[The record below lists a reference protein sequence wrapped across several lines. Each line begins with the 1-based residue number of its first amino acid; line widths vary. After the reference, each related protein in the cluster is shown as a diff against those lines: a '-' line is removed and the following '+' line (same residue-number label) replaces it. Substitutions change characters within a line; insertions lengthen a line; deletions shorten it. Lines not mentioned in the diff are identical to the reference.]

1 MKKSFFLSILFVFFG
16 IKDLAA
22 NQFEKTPSFGIEKL
36 KVEFVEEPLG
46 IDVEKPRF
54 SWNMKSDNVGAR
66 QKAYQIVVTSEEMKV
81 VWNSGKVK
89 SDMSLNIQYEGSPL
103 KPQTR
108 YYWKVF
114 VWNEKN
120 KKNTAES
127 WFETGLMN
135 SGLSAWK
142 DAKWIGCSDDD
153 LVLYSHYLPV
163 FRIDYELELD
173 EERKSTRAGFIYG
186 ANDNR
191 LMNKN
196 MNIFQLESKR
206 DESYLMLEVDIA
218 PMLSGQDAILNVY
231 RVGFHPDDLKDKP
244 FKSVSIPSSVINKN
258 NKYQK
263 HRISFTNNLGH
274 TAIVINQ
281 KEIIRLGLNP
291 LGQGGDFIAFPVLG
305 DIGFY
310 VPENQK
316 AVFSNIEI
324 RNYRNP
330 SNLIVKE
337 KGSVIVSD
345 DTSIFATHNPSR
357 NSMPI
362 LRTRFETGST
372 ISKARLYVTSR
383 GIYDFY
389 INGKLVNKDYFNPG
403 STQYNK
409 THLYRTFDVTDLLR
423 SGENAMG
430 AVLGEG
436 WWSGG
441 ATFMGEYWN
450 FFGDRQ
456 SLLAKLVITYTDGRE
471 DVIVTH
477 PDSWKYYNDGPLI
490 YGSFFQGE
498 VYDATKEAK
507 VLNWSKSSYD
517 DLSWKRA
524 TEVPLEG
531 TSSFKAG
538 EFNDLKLIG
547 QSSPPVKAIMEL
559 TAQSVEEVRP
569 GVFVYD
575 MGQNMVG
582 VPGIKLTNVEPGQR
596 ITLRFAEMK
605 YPDLPEYGNN
615 VGTILLENIR
625 AAMSHE
631 IYTAKGE
638 NDMIQPRFTFHGYRF
653 IEITGID
660 VPLPLESVKGIVL
673 SSVHEL
679 ASYYV
684 TSNKK
689 VNKLWENIT
698 WSTYG
703 NFLSIPTDC
712 PQRNERLGW
721 GGDISVFARAS
732 TYLADVSGFLRQHMQ
747 AIRDTQQKNGRFP
760 DIAPMDV
767 GFGGILWGSAG
778 ITVPWELYQQ
788 YNDIDLLS
796 EHYDAMKHYIH
807 YILNETIDKE
817 TGVIVQQRAWG
828 DLADWLSPEDGKN
841 DKSLLW
847 EAYFLYDLAIMKK
860 TATILG
866 KMEDVEWFTNIFD
879 HRKDFFNNTYIQ
891 KESGKTIFSS
901 FDKERRGRLI
911 DTQTSYVLPLV
922 FDLLNEEDKQKII
935 ANLVETII
943 RDRKADDGKTYPPYS
958 LMTGFIGT
966 SWINKAL
973 SDNGHSDI
981 AYRLLQQT
989 SYPSWLYSVEQGAT
1003 TIWERLNSYSNTN
1016 GFGGNNQMN
1025 SFNHYSFGA
1034 VASWMYNHS
1043 LGIERDENSPGFK
1056 HFFLKPE
1063 VDSSGEMTFA
1073 GGYYDSMY
1081 GRIESAWEQKDGKIF
1096 YSFSVPPNTSAHLFL
1111 DAATETS
1118 IKSEGK
1124 PFRAI
1129 KGVKYWGVKDGK
1141 HIFKLESGK
1150 YNVEILIKKQ

>member
-456 SLLAKLVITYTDGRE
+456 SLLAKLVITYTD
-471 DVIVTH
+471 
-477 PDSWKYYNDGPLI
+477 
-490 YGSFFQGE
+490 
-498 VYDATKEAK
+498 
-507 VLNWSKSSYD
+507 
-517 DLSWKRA
+517 
-524 TEVPLEG
+524 
-531 TSSFKAG
+531 
-538 EFNDLKLIG
+538 
-547 QSSPPVKAIMEL
+547 
-559 TAQSVEEVRP
+559 
-569 GVFVYD
+569 
-575 MGQNMVG
+575 
-582 VPGIKLTNVEPGQR
+582 
-596 ITLRFAEMK
+596 
-605 YPDLPEYGNN
+605 
-615 VGTILLENIR
+615 
-625 AAMSHE
+625 
-631 IYTAKGE
+631 
-638 NDMIQPRFTFHGYRF
+638 
-653 IEITGID
+653 
-660 VPLPLESVKGIVL
+660 
-673 SSVHEL
+673 
-679 ASYYV
+679 
-684 TSNKK
+684 
-689 VNKLWENIT
+689 
-698 WSTYG
+698 
-703 NFLSIPTDC
+703 
-712 PQRNERLGW
+712 
-721 GGDISVFARAS
+721 
-732 TYLADVSGFLRQHMQ
+732 
-747 AIRDTQQKNGRFP
+747 
-760 DIAPMDV
+760 
-767 GFGGILWGSAG
+767 
-778 ITVPWELYQQ
+778 
-788 YNDIDLLS
+788 
-796 EHYDAMKHYIH
+796 
-807 YILNETIDKE
+807 
-817 TGVIVQQRAWG
+817 
-828 DLADWLSPEDGKN
+828 
-841 DKSLLW
+841 
-847 EAYFLYDLAIMKK
+847 
-860 TATILG
+860 
-866 KMEDVEWFTNIFD
+866 
-879 HRKDFFNNTYIQ
+879 
-891 KESGKTIFSS
+891 
-901 FDKERRGRLI
+901 
-911 DTQTSYVLPLV
+911 
-922 FDLLNEEDKQKII
+922 
-935 ANLVETII
+935 
-943 RDRKADDGKTYPPYS
+943 
-958 LMTGFIGT
+958 
-966 SWINKAL
+966 
-973 SDNGHSDI
+973 
-981 AYRLLQQT
+981 
-989 SYPSWLYSVEQGAT
+989 
-1003 TIWERLNSYSNTN
+1003 
-1016 GFGGNNQMN
+1016 
-1025 SFNHYSFGA
+1025 
-1034 VASWMYNHS
+1034 
-1043 LGIERDENSPGFK
+1043 
-1056 HFFLKPE
+1056 
-1063 VDSSGEMTFA
+1063 
-1073 GGYYDSMY
+1073 
-1081 GRIESAWEQKDGKIF
+1081 
-1096 YSFSVPPNTSAHLFL
+1096 
-1111 DAATETS
+1111 
-1118 IKSEGK
+1118 
-1124 PFRAI
+1124 
-1129 KGVKYWGVKDGK
+1129 
-1141 HIFKLESGK
+1141 
-1150 YNVEILIKKQ
+1150 